1 MRFRFTGD
9 CVINDEASKNPFVRS
24 GKTKNGSN
32 YETFSCAIKA
42 AKNNTAFLE
51 LFGMESDI
59 IHTMDTDNSK
69 IDISWEDRFDNDVV
83 EKVANYKKN
92 IINIDDDRKEYI
104 SAYDAVKYLVK
115 NVDEIK
121 GKRITVTGQ
130 VNKNVYQGK
139 ITDRFQIQNIYSAN
153 EEDKNGF
160 KCNDIFY
167 FAKDSFDTAD
177 WREEHKLNINGWIKT
192 YIADEKKNMFVPQT
206 LVLDCSKIDW
216 ENEKHR
222 KLVDFKLKMLKC
234 SLTDDNKIKIGLG
247 KDVYAMSVV
256 VTYNNGAE
264 AEEIKEEDL
273 TDAQKEALELGLKTM
288 KDFSGNVY
296 GQRVT
301 VFKLTDYNLTGDYSD
316 GCVEAGIK
324 MSELK
329 EELFET
335 STEETLEEAIEKT
348 AKADETLD
356 EDDDEDD
363 TDLFS

>member
-9 CVINDEASKNPFVRS
+9 CIINDEASKNPYVRS
-24 GKTKNGSN
+24 GKTKNGNN

-51 LFGMESDI
+51 LFGMESDT
-59 IHTMDTDNSK
+59 IHTMDADNAK
-69 IDISWEDRFDNDVV
+69 IDISWEDRFDDEVV

-92 IINIDDDRKEYI
+92 VINIDDERKEFI
-104 SAYDAVKYLVK
+104 STYDAVKYLVK

-139 ITDRFQIQNIYSAN
+139 ITDRFQMQNIYLAN
-153 EEDKNGF
+153 EDDKNGF

-167 FAKDSFDTAD
+167 FTKDSFDTAD
-177 WREEHKLNINGWIKT
+177 WKEEHKLYINGWIKT
-192 YIADEKKNMFVPQT
+192 YIADEKQNMYVPQT

-234 SLTDDNKIKIGLG
+234 SLTDDNKVKVGLG
-247 KDVYAMSVV
+247 KTVYAMSIIAS
-256 VTYNNGAE
+256 YNNGAE
-264 AEEIKEEDL
+264 AEEVKEEDL
-273 TDAQKEALELGLKTM
+273 TDAQREAIELGLK
-288 KDFSGNVY
+288 KLSDFAGNVY

-301 VFKLTDYNLTGDYSD
+301 VFKLTDYTLNGDYSE
-316 GCVEAGIK
+316 GCVDTEMK
-324 MSELK
+324 FSELE
-329 EELFET
+329 EELFT
-335 STEETLEEAIEKT
+335 PSTEETLEEAIEKS

-356 EDDDEDD
+356 EDSEDD
-363 TDLFS
+363 DDDLFD